1 MECDMSNTAVV
12 REVVLGHGE
21 NTVKPASKIAIV
33 AGHANALA
41 IRQQLDRMLQSGVF
55 VQSARLSRFLQ
66 FIVEHSLAGNET
78 YLKEYVIGS
87 EVYERKPPY
96 HPSQDS
102 IVRTE
107 ARRLRSKIKDY
118 YAAEGKDDLV
128 YVYLRPGSYVPA
140 FQYKEVLIGAER
152 VRDVESHSLSAK
164 SSATVVAILPFN
176 DISGTALSSKYA
188 QGIPEEL
195 AYILMRTEACRVIS
209 PSSTAHFCGQQSDPA
224 VAMSKVGAQIAF
236 EGSVREEGNRIRV
249 TARIVDAAGFQLWTM
264 RLDAL
269 ADAQRSFAIEEKI
282 ASALSVGFDALLGNS
297 RCQSV
302 L

>member
-1 MECDMSNTAVV
+1 MSNTAVV
-12 REVVLGHGE
+12 REVMLGHGE
-21 NTVKPASKIAIV
+21 NTAKPTSGKIAVV
-33 AGHANALA
+33 AGHSNALA

-55 VQSARLSRFLQ
+55 IQSARLSRFLQ

-118 YAAEGKDDLV
+118 YAADGKDDLV
-128 YVYLRPGSYVPA
+128 YVYLRPGSYVPV

-152 VRDVESHSLSAK
+152 AKDVEGHSLSATD
-164 SSATVVAILPFN
+164 SAIVAAILPFN
-176 DISGTALSSKYA
+176 DLSGTPLSSKYA

-195 AYILMRTEACRVIS
+195 AYILMRTETCRVIS
-209 PSSTAHFCGQQSDPA
+209 PSSTAHFSSQQSDPA
-224 VAMSKVGAQIAF
+224 LVMSKLGAKIAF

-269 ADAQRSFAIEEKI
+269 ADAHRSFAIEEKI
-282 ASALSVGFDALLGNS
+282 ASSLSMGFDALRGHSHCLGVS
-297 RCQSV
+297 
-302 L
+302 

>member
-1 MECDMSNTAVV
+1 MSNTAIV
-12 REVVLGHGE
+12 REVMLGHSE
-21 NTVKPASKIAIV
+21 NSAKPASGKIAVV
-33 AGHANALA
+33 AGHSNALA
-41 IRQQLDRMLQSGVF
+41 IRQQLDRMLRSGVF

-66 FIVEHSLAGNET
+66 FIVEHALAGNEN

-96 HPSQDS
+96 HPTLDS

-107 ARRLRSKIKDY
+107 ARRLRGKIKDY

-128 YVYLRPGSYVPA
+128 YVYLRPGSYVPV

-152 VRDVESHSLSAK
+152 AKDVETHSLSAK
-164 SSATVVAILPFN
+164 GSAIVAAILPFQ
-176 DISGTALSSKYA
+176 DISGTSLSSKYA
-188 QGIPEEL
+188 HGIPEEL

-209 PSSTAHFCGQQSDPA
+209 PSLTANFTSQQNDPA
-224 VAMSKVGAQIAF
+224 VVMSKVGAQIAF

-249 TARIVDAAGFQLWTM
+249 TARIVDVAGFQLWTM

-269 ADAQRSFAIEEKI
+269 ADAHRSFAVEEKI
-282 ASALSVGFDALLGNS
+282 ASSLSVGFDALRGHPQG
-297 RCQSV
+297 RSV
-302 L
+302 S

>member
-1 MECDMSNTAVV
+1 MSNTAVV
-12 REVVLGHGE
+12 HEVVLGHGE
-21 NTVKPASKIAIV
+21 NTAKPASGKIAVV
-33 AGHANALA
+33 AGHSNALA

-66 FIVEHSLAGNET
+66 FIVEHALAGNES

-87 EVYERKPPY
+87 EVYDRKPPY

-107 ARRLRSKIKDY
+107 ARRLRGKIKDY
-118 YAAEGKDDLV
+118 YEAEGKDDLV

-152 VRDVESHSLSAK
+152 AKDVESHSLSAK
-164 SSATVVAILPFN
+164 GSAIVAAILPFN
-176 DISGTALSSKYA
+176 DISGSPLSSKYA
-188 QGIPEEL
+188 RGIPEEL
-195 AYILMRTEACRVIS
+195 AYIRMRTEACRVIS
-209 PSSTAHFCGQQSDPA
+209 PSSTAYFSSQQSDRA
-224 VAMSKVGAQIAF
+224 VVMSKVGAQIAF
-236 EGSVREEGNRIRV
+236 EGSVREEGNRIRI

-269 ADAQRSFAIEEKI
+269 VDAHRSFVIEEKI
-282 ASALSVGFDALLGNS
+282 AASLSVGFDALRGHS
-297 RCQSV
+297 HCRSV
-302 L
+302 S